1 MGATKPNIALAALLV
16 GSGVLLVFQHHTTT
30 RLRENN
36 QAMQQQAEQVAR
48 LGEENQRLSNLVAQ
62 ASNPVSLPEDQLRE
76 LLRLRGEVGPLRRQ
90 EAEAEKLRA
99 ENSRLGAAQ
108 TIPKPAVP
116 AAAALAQD
124 YLPRESWA
132 FVGYGDPDSAL
143 QSTFWAWS
151 SGDPKAVLAS
161 MAPGQRAKWGFK
173 TTEEEVA
180 AQLAR
185 NTAKAKGLRILN
197 RQVFTNGVALF
208 TVSDPDMIQKIRFR
222 FKRIG
227 SEWKFDGEL
236 KAN

>member
-1 MGATKPNIALAALLV
+1 MPKAKIALAAVLV
-16 GSGVLLVFQHHTTT
+16 GSGILLVFEHQAT
-30 RLRENN
+30 RKLREKN
-36 QAMQQQAEQVAR
+36 QAMQQQVEQVAR
-48 LGEENQRLSNLVAQ
+48 LGEENRRLSNLVAR

-76 LLRLRGEVGPLRRQ
+76 LLRLRGEAGPLRRQ
-90 EAEAEKLRA
+90 EAEVEKLQA
-99 ENSRLGAAQ
+99 ENSRLRAAQ
-108 TIPKPAVP
+108 TNRSPT
-116 AAAALAQD
+116 ALAPATSAPD

-151 SGDPKAVLAS
+151 SGDPKAVVAS

-173 TTEEEVA
+173 TTDEEVA

-185 NTAKAKGLRILN
+185 NTARAKGLRILN

-208 TVSDPDMIQKIRFR
+208 TVSDPDMIHKIRFR
-222 FKRIG
+222 FKQFG

-236 KAN
+236 KAD